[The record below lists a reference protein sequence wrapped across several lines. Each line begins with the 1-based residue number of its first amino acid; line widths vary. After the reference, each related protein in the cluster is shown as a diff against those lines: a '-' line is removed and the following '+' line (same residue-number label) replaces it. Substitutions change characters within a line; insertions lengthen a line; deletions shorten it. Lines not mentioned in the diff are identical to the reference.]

1 MEFILSW
8 IKKKYRKN
16 KIVSHRRV
24 ARIWKRGGGGFF
36 ERVRK
41 VQTTLIR
48 IFIVLESESHGLSEN
63 WDGISRK
70 ARKFKRFF
78 CPKTGDLQKKRSS
91 PKLRLI
97 FRPKSEIQT
106 FFPPKNRW
114 SQKKRSLPKLRLI
127 SAKIGNSNVFSAQKQ
142 VISEKKVFTEI
153 ETDFGQNRKFKRFF
167 CPKTGDLQKKRSL
180 PKLRLI
186 FRPKSEIQTIFLPK
200 NRWSQ
205 KKKRSSPK
213 LRLIFRPK
221 SEIQTLFQA
230 EPQPTCISQLWH
242 PISFGGGLFS
252 IFHQKS
258 ASKAPKTCDFAYFTS
273 QWGGLEP
280 PRPPRLRYWSQI
292 RCKGQ
297 FRAFLPIHKT
307 VPSQS
312 IVKSMNK
319 DGEEEK
325 GRLRYRY
332 SVLFRKKVL
341 LILET
346 IFLVILCVEQRSS
359 LLFA

>member
-1 MEFILSW
+1 MEFILYW
-8 IKKKYRKN
+8 IKKKYIKN

-24 ARIWKRGGGGFF
+24 ARIWKRGGGGGGFF

-41 VQTTLIR
+41 VQTTLTR

-78 CPKTGDLQKKRSS
+78 CPKTGDLQKK
-91 PKLRLI
+91 KV
-97 FRPKSEIQT
+97 FTEIET
-106 FFPPKNRW
+106 DF
-114 SQKKRSLPKLRLI
+114 

-142 VISEKKVFTEI
+142 VIS
-153 ETDFGQNRKFKRFF
+153 
-167 CPKTGDLQKKRSL
+167 
-180 PKLRLI
+180 
-186 FRPKSEIQTIFLPK
+186 
-200 NRWSQ
+200 

-230 EPQPTCISQLWH
+230 KPRHVFHNFGTQFPLG
-242 PISFGGGLFS
+242 GGGLFS

-273 QWGGLEP
+273 QWGGP
-280 PRPPRLRYWSQI
+280 RAPRPPWLRYWSQI
-292 RCKGQ
+292 RCKDQ
-297 FRAFLPIHKT
+297 FRAFLPIYKT

-325 GRLRYRY
+325 GRLGTVIRYF
-332 SVLFRKKVL
+332 SERKFCSFWKQY
-341 LILET
+341 
-346 IFLVILCVEQRSS
+346 FW
-359 LLFA
+359 